1 MKKYAAI
8 IFKCV
13 PNTPHL
19 YYINTH
25 YNVCGESNKDNSELR
40 FINKTIEHYEENKM
54 TDDIFGAIGRLEG
67 DSNDAYV
74 CFVSESI
81 ETLMHIKSKAH
92 NSFDFNDNGYS
103 TMAFFLSQNIDNSE
117 TSYFRFMNREN
128 VARFMEYFTP
138 INVITVTKDGSHI
151 DRVRLVNKTLA
162 NILTHCIGDFNKLLL
177 YPKMDFISSVSDT
190 TEGCKYVVVTNINE
204 SLDVLIR
211 VLHSI
216 MSNEHIVEENYFIML
231 NDNVRTFIRMLERDG
246 GINERIK

>member
-8 IFKCV
+8 VFKCV
-13 PNTPHL
+13 PNASHL
-19 YYINTH
+19 YHINTH
-25 YNVCGESNKDNSELR
+25 YNLDDEHSKDNSELR

-54 TDDIFGAIGRLEG
+54 TDDIFGAVGRLEG
-67 DSNDAYV
+67 NSNDVYV

-81 ETLMHIKSKAH
+81 ETLMHIKSKAP

-103 TMAFFLSQNIDNSE
+103 AMAFFLSQNIDNSE
-117 TSYFRFMNREN
+117 TSYFHFMNREN

-151 DRVRLVNKTLA
+151 DRVSLSNKTLSD
-162 NILTHCIGDFNKLLL
+162 ILTHCIGDFNKLLL

-204 SLDVLIR
+204 SLDLLIR

-216 MSNEHIVEENYFIML
+216 MSNEHIMEENYFIML
-231 NDNVRTFIRMLERDG
+231 NDNVKRFIRMLERDG

>member
-1 MKKYAAI
+1 MKKYASI

-19 YYINTH
+19 YYINTY
-25 YNVCGESNKDNSELR
+25 YNLDDEYSKDNSELR
-40 FINKTIEHYEENKM
+40 FINETIKYYEENKI

-67 DSNDAYV
+67 DSNEAYV

-81 ETLMHIKSKAH
+81 ETLMHIKSKTH

-103 TMAFFLSQNIDNSE
+103 TIAFFLSQNIDNSE
-117 TSYFRFMNREN
+117 TSYFRFMNRDD

-216 MSNEHIVEENYFIML
+216 MSNEHIMEENYFIML
-231 NDNVRTFIRMLERDG
+231 NDNVRRFIRMLERDKYMS
-246 GINERIK
+246 E